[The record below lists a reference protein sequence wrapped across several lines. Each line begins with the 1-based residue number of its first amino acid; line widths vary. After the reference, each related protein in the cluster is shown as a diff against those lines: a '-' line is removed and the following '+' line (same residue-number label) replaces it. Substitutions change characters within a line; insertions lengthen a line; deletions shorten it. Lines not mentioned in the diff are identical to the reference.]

1 MSYDYGSQ
9 GLGIANPFRI
19 EGAII
24 ALRGLVVALAGFY
37 ALFLVANLVDRGRE
51 IEGWLHAGL
60 GLLLVLWG
68 LTALGKGLFK
78 LFRFYVGRSA
88 PDSLTRNIADPDQRS
103 KAYPNAQ
110 ELHLMMMGRKNTTF
124 LEPRSLFSRMV
135 HTLIPKLLFMPPQY
149 RSLAENLFFNLC
161 MTIFMLLTFALAW
174 FASATGL
181 ARLDDTPVMAWLGLI
196 LTVYIVKLWWSS
208 RDPLKH
214 FTQGGRNI
222 GLPRI
227 GLIMGLAILLPA
239 VLAYV
244 HHNIEPIPELPIETW
259 PFLLIILTLGLIT
272 SALGLLLLANRIRFI
287 DPTTQVS
294 EHRDNWQKNLMPREL
309 FIHLD
314 THILA
319 NRRYREI
326 PNRVYQNFE
335 PHLTQ
340 EGGAEK
346 GAFKGQTLVETQ
358 PIPHS
363 LPYSGSFKIAR
374 ILTTALGQTLI
385 AASCLWLL
393 TLIDELINIVDY
405 PENIHLLMYPLILLI
420 FGNVLTAMANAFW
433 SEMLF
438 RSLLLE
444 LSIEGTYTESR
455 LSTGNSIYD
464 STRSENVVVRSTIT
478 PWFLVSEL
486 LTSTFTKVGSLNLE
500 QKRYILS
507 LDKDDNTLNDILDE
521 LDEFFDSRL
530 TIAGVNE
537 VDLHSASQIH
547 QMNEQTRP
555 TLNPQPQQSRQQLE
569 AEHASAKVRHAEE
582 VDSVP
587 NTPAIEDP
595 DLPS

>member
-9 GLGIANPFRI
+9 GLGITNPFRI

-24 ALRGLVVALAGFY
+24 AVRGLVVALAGFY
-37 ALFLVANLVDRGRE
+37 ALFLVADLVDRGRE

-88 PDSLTRNIADPDQRS
+88 PDSLTLNQADPDQRA
-103 KAYPNAQ
+103 KAYPNAE
-110 ELHLMMMGRKNTTF
+110 ELRLMMMGRKNTTF

-135 HTLIPKLLFMPPQY
+135 HTIIPKLLFMPPQY
-149 RSLAENLFFNLC
+149 RALAENLFFNLC

-174 FASATGL
+174 FASASGL
-181 ARLDDTPVMAWLGLI
+181 ARLDDTPVMAWLGLT
-196 LTVYIVKLWWSS
+196 LTVYIIKLWWSS

-214 FTQGGRNI
+214 FSQGGRNI

-227 GLIMGLAILLPA
+227 GLIMGMAILLPA
-239 VLAYV
+239 ALAYV
-244 HHNIEPIPELPIETW
+244 HHNIQHIPELPINTL
-259 PFLLIILTLGLIT
+259 PFLLILLTLGIVT
-272 SALGLLLLANRIRFI
+272 SGLGLLLLANRMRFI
-287 DPTTQVS
+287 EPVTQVS

-326 PNRVYQNFE
+326 PNRVYQKFE
-335 PHLTQ
+335 PNLTQ

-346 GAFKGQTLVETQ
+346 GAFKGRTLVETQ
-358 PIPHS
+358 PIPHT
-363 LPYSGSFKIAR
+363 LPYSGSFKIVR

-393 TLIDELINIVDY
+393 TLTDELAKIVDY
-405 PENIHLLMYPLILLI
+405 PENIHLLMYPLMCLI

-444 LSIEGTYTESR
+444 LSVEGTYTESR

-478 PWFLVSEL
+478 PWFLVSDL
-486 LTSTFTKVGSLNLE
+486 LTSTFATVGSLNLE

-507 LDKDDNTLNDILDE
+507 LDKDDNTLSDILDE
-521 LDEFFDSRL
+521 LDEFFASRL

-555 TLNPQPQQSRQQLE
+555 TLHPQSNQQLD
-569 AEHASAKVRHAEE
+569 AEHASAQLRHQQDEPPA
-582 VDSVP
+582 VDVES
-587 NTPAIEDP
+587 TPEPAH
-595 DLPS
+595 

>member
-9 GLGIANPFRI
+9 GLGITNPFRI

-24 ALRGLVVALAGFY
+24 AVRGLIVALAGFY
-37 ALFLVANLVDRGRE
+37 ALFLVADLVDRGRD
-51 IEGWLHAGL
+51 IEGWLHAGV

-68 LTALGKGLFK
+68 LTAVGKGLFK
-78 LFRFYVGRSA
+78 LFRFYVGRSI
-88 PDSLTRNIADPDQRS
+88 PDSLTLNQADPDQRP
-103 KAYPNAQ
+103 KAYPNAE
-110 ELHLMMMGRKNTTF
+110 ELRLMMMGRKNTTF

-149 RSLAENLFFNLC
+149 RALAENLFFNLC

-174 FASATGL
+174 FASISGL
-181 ARLDDTPVMAWLGLI
+181 ARLDDTPVMAWLGLT
-196 LTVYIVKLWWSS
+196 LTLYIIKLWWSS
-208 RDPLKH
+208 RNPLKH

-227 GLIMGLAILLPA
+227 GLIMGMAILLPA

-244 HHNIEPIPELPIETW
+244 HHNIERIPELPINTL
-259 PFLLIILTLGLIT
+259 PFLLIVLTLGIVT
-272 SALGLLLLANRIRFI
+272 SGLGLLLLANRIRFI
-287 DPTTQVS
+287 EPTTQVS

-326 PNRVYQNFE
+326 PNRVYQKFE
-335 PHLTQ
+335 PNLTQ

-346 GAFKGQTLVETQ
+346 GAFKGRTLVETQ
-358 PIPHS
+358 PIPQT
-363 LPYSGSFKIAR
+363 LPYSGSFKVVR
-374 ILTTALGQTLI
+374 TLTTALGQTLI
-385 AASCLWLL
+385 AVSCLWLL
-393 TLIDELINIVDY
+393 SMTDDLAAIMHAPSNAS
-405 PENIHLLMYPLILLI
+405 LLMYPLICLI

-433 SEMLF
+433 SEILF

-444 LSIEGTYTESR
+444 LSVEGTYTESR

-478 PWFLVSEL
+478 PWFLVSDL
-486 LTSTFTKVGSLNLE
+486 LTSTFATVGNLNLE

-507 LDKDDNTLNDILDE
+507 LDKDDNTLSDILGE
-521 LDEFFDSRL
+521 LDEFFASRL

-555 TLNPQPQQSRQQLE
+555 TLHPQSNQQLE
-569 AEHASAKVRHAEE
+569 AEHASAQLRHQQN
-582 VDSVP
+582 DSSTADFKP
-587 NTPAIEDP
+587 TLEPTT
-595 DLPS
+595 